1 MWFKPKGT
9 RNGTLKSP
17 RQTLQC
23 PGIPALI
30 RQNERG
36 LEVTL
41 VSKQLRKGAVLSC
54 KPFPSSPKDL
64 MHHNHRYRLFAG
76 SDLRRSC
83 QCLSAASLGT
93 LKGKQQP
100 FPQSCLHIH
109 RHLEK
114 DEWNLREGLFI
125 FSYTGLVSLMLEAV
139 GTQQITSAF
148 SEGFVGREKCP
159 RNANSGPRTL
169 ISWGYSLLMCMRK
182 MFLKTNSHL
191 HKGESVS
198 VTVFAWKGL
207 WTPCYHTK
215 SAYRK
220 N

>member
-1 MWFKPKGT
+1 MWFKPKAT
-9 RNGTLKSP
+9 RNRTLKSP

-30 RQNERG
+30 HQSERG
-36 LEVTL
+36 LEATL
-41 VSKQLRKGAVLSC
+41 VSKQLRKGAVSSC
-54 KPFPSSPKDL
+54 KPPPSSPKDL
-64 MHHNHRYRLFAG
+64 MHHDHRYRLFAG
-76 SDLRRSC
+76 SDLRRNC
-83 QCLSAASLGT
+83 QCLSATSLGA
-93 LKGKQQP
+93 LKGKQQA

-125 FSYTGLVSLMLEAV
+125 FSYMGLVSLMLEAV
-139 GTQQITSAF
+139 GIPKDHICILW
-148 SEGFVGREKCP
+148 GICGKKKCP
-159 RNANSGPRTL
+159 TNANSGPRTP

-182 MFLKTNSHL
+182 MFLKTSSHL

-207 WTPCYHTK
+207 
-215 SAYRK
+215 
-220 N
+220 